1 MSGPFSGF
9 GISSDLKL
17 DNFLTSKD
25 PYYIEINKILDK
37 ENILKKYSSNDTKKL
52 QKKLLYPYLEFFIR
66 NDNNNYYKNL
76 FYNRGLAKNNKG
88 DLNNDLELQDLVK
101 LRVHSDDLR
110 GEGQK
115 SRLMKHEN

>member
-25 PYYIEINKILDK
+25 PYYKEINKILDK

-76 FYNRGLAKNNKG
+76 LYNRGLAKNNKG
-88 DLNNDLELQDLVK
+88 DLKIDLELQDLVK

-110 GEGQK
+110 GDGQK
-115 SRLMKHEN
+115 S